1 MLAGVQVITGSHDK
15 TIKMWDLRK
24 NTTMGTLTYHK
35 KSVRA
40 MAMHPKDYAFAAAS
54 ADAIK
59 KYQLPLVRRSGSR
72 APKGVDFPGAA
83 LGLRVSGVPA
93 SPSAALRARGLFIT
107 SSP

>member
-1 MLAGVQVITGSHDK
+1 MLLSQVITGSHDK

-40 MAMHPKDYAFAAAS
+40 MAMHPKEYAFAAAS

-59 KYQLPLVRRSGSR
+59 KYQLPLVRALEVFTPVAK
-72 APKGVDFPGAA
+72 APV
-83 LGLRVSGVPA
+83 
-93 SPSAALRARGLFIT
+93 
-107 SSP
+107 